1 MKFNF
6 SSTLLAATT
15 VVISSF
21 TLMETASA
29 VSFDSPEAHNN
40 FTSIYEYLRDTE
52 LTNLD
57 TTMAPA
63 NSSLVDLN
71 NLFLQHDSE
80 ISITFL
86 GEGTVKQ
93 NDLSYNVNGGAN
105 TAIWNDVNAV
115 NNSASDFLETPTDP
129 TNGTMQYGETMSL
142 GSFNKGDQF
151 EFMLTPEYSGRDEN
165 GVKREGVVY
174 SSITGNSVNSDGL
187 QHAIGYAF
195 NDRYMILGFEDLYG
209 ESGQARSQGG
219 ENSDRD
225 FNDVLFLV
233 DLGEGNLEKVP
244 EPATASA
251 LLAAGAL
258 GVFGVRR
265 KKNSI

>member
-15 VVISSF
+15 VVLSSF
-21 TLMETASA
+21 TLMGTASA
-29 VSFDSPEAHNN
+29 VSFDSPDAQNN
-40 FTSIYEYLRDTE
+40 FDSIYEYLRDHE
-52 LTNLD
+52 LDNLD
-57 TTMAPA
+57 TTMAPG
-63 NSSLVDLN
+63 NSTLVDLN
-71 NLFLQHDSE
+71 NLFLNHSSD

-86 GEGTVKQ
+86 GEGTVKK

-105 TAIWNDVNAV
+105 TTIWNDINGIHG
-115 NNSASDFLETPTDP
+115 SASDFLDTETDP
-129 TNGTMQYGETMSL
+129 TNGTMTHGETMNL

-151 EFMLTPEYSGRDEN
+151 EFMLTPEYSGVDEN

-195 NDRYMILGFEDLYG
+195 NNRYMILGFEDLYG

-233 DLGEGNLEKVP
+233 DLGEGNVSVP

-251 LLAAGAL
+251 LFAAGAL
-258 GVFGVRR
+258 GLFGVRR